1 MLHQSSLFFVTSFE
15 FGCSAAAVGRFR
27 GIAYKSPSETHTDGY
42 LKMTWPKA
50 TYTPYQ
56 IFHCL
61 QTIKKY
67 KPTNHAQQIYFKR
80 DTQIRTVQDNSF
92 PINMFQFVPNELILN
107 HTNAQSHFIGT
118 MGISNTNYNS
128 ILHINANRKEVK
140 EFRQSIIMS
149 GVPPANR
156 LSQLA
161 AKPIYN
167 LEDDLINQSTYK
179 SISEL
184 KETIEESDPNQKQG
198 GNFATIGVVAI
209 DPKNGWWYNI
219 NMRVA
224 DDTEAASFLLYDTEA
239 VKHLGV
245 TTSDIRLAQLTKGGI
260 NEKYQT
266 ELNSLVGQKFL
277 FKVAVK
283 MEDLNAF

>member
-1 MLHQSSLFFVTSFE
+1 MATSVTLLKDIASNVENPSCKIKVRVIKIWSVRHSEQKYQKPMLDMV
-15 FGCSAAAVGRFR
+15 
-27 GIAYKSPSETHTDGY
+27 
-42 LKMTWPKA
+42 
-50 TYTPYQ
+50 
-56 IFHCL
+56 
-61 QTIKKY
+61 Y

-107 HTNAQSHFIGT
+107 HTNAQSHFIDNPSNLTGT

-184 KETIEESDPNQKQG
+184 KETIEVQ
-198 GNFATIGVVAI
+198 
-209 DPKNGWWYNI
+209 
-219 NMRVA
+219 
-224 DDTEAASFLLYDTEA
+224 
-239 VKHLGV
+239 H
-245 TTSDIRLAQLTKGGI
+245 
-260 NEKYQT
+260 
-266 ELNSLVGQKFL
+266 
-277 FKVAVK
+277 
-283 MEDLNAF
+283 

>member
-1 MLHQSSLFFVTSFE
+1 
-15 FGCSAAAVGRFR
+15 
-27 GIAYKSPSETHTDGY
+27 
-42 LKMTWPKA
+42 
-50 TYTPYQ
+50 
-56 IFHCL
+56 
-61 QTIKKY
+61 
-67 KPTNHAQQIYFKR
+67 
-80 DTQIRTVQDNSF
+80 
-92 PINMFQFVPNELILN
+92 
-107 HTNAQSHFIGT
+107 

-245 TTSDIRLAQLTKGGI
+245 TTSDIRLAQLTKPSVGFENSELLSMQTDSVQTHNGTRSPSVKI
-260 NEKYQT
+260 LAADVDRYSTPKEKIISEGWSKKLI
-266 ELNSLVGQKFL
+266 ELYPDSSNASSSKCR
-277 FKVAVK
+277 KVVNG
-283 MEDLNAF
+283 DNANANKTVEE